1 MLLLGLKLASYGYLL
16 LNESEV
22 NIMESFDEFRKQFN
36 GDFWS
41 SSKALREKIV
51 VNGFFIFKK
60 T

>member
-36 GDFWS
+36 GDF
-41 SSKALREKIV
+41 
-51 VNGFFIFKK
+51 K
-60 T
+60 THQRH